1 MLEIQNQVLVL
12 CVFIYSF
19 DFVRILFYLYWWLIL
34 RTKQLRLH
42 FGSEHG
48 DERSKEHQ
56 DEAAE
61 QEKVTSITDD
71 SFERNDD
78 VSSCS

>member
-1 MLEIQNQVLVL
+1 MFLFIHFILLE
-12 CVFIYSF
+12 FF
-19 DFVRILFYLYWWLIL
+19 FYLYWWLIL
-34 RTKQLRLH
+34 RTKQLCLH

-48 DERSKEHQ
+48 EERSKDHQ
-56 DEAAE
+56 DEATE

-78 VSSCS
+78 VSSFS